1 MAFQQSVQAQADF
14 QASNGFLSAGGENS
28 GSNALIGFRL
38 RLLLIIFE
46 LALVLLVLF
55 NFQIEREQRLLLI
68 LPIIFF
74 GFVLYSFLPATFRLP
89 FFFLLTNVAFIQVL
103 GLRGAAVTTGISL
116 VLILLCHIP
125 VRFSIRVMLLFAALI
140 PLILIRAGQ
149 IT

>member
-1 MAFQQSVQAQADF
+1 MAFQQTGQAQADF
-14 QASNGFLSAGGENS
+14 QASNGFLSAEGKNS
-28 GSNALIGFRL
+28 DSHALIGFRL
-38 RLLLIIFE
+38 KLLLIIFE

-74 GFVLYSFLPATFRLP
+74 GFVLYSFLPVTFRLP

-103 GLRGAAVTTGISL
+103 GFRGAAVTTGISL

-125 VRFSIRVMLLFAALI
+125 VRFSIRVM
-140 PLILIRAGQ
+140 
-149 IT
+149 